1 MIRMI
6 RANMIPFQ
14 ALKQSTIASYE
25 PVSKRHLS
33 VAAIHI
39 SKQLHPRHQF
49 QVESTTKKNNISIRE
64 THSYL
69 PSMGH
74 GRGRMDP
81 YHGISRRDPKFENI
95 LQRLKHLGAGPLC
108 DADKSHR
115 HLASTSDDPALKSYS
130 GLSLMCPQTM
140 KLRNHSR
147 EDSSVM
153 VGIARTVQL
162 SRPNDFLAVL
172 YALSKARAGDVLV
185 VNTSGSTRAVA
196 GGLFATEA
204 ARRNLSGIVIDGP
217 VRDVEDLGCAVKHDG
232 TLVNVY
238 STSVNPYAGTVQFP
252 GEGIDVAPVI
262 CGGATVSPGDIVFGD
277 AYGVLVGS
285 AEAFETCLHDAENIS
300 AMEQQLMKGIK
311 MGVCLHSMM
320 NFAEHLQLRKEGK
333 ASSLHFKDLNT
344 VKFDGIDPVDLSA

>member
-1 MIRMI
+1 MI
-6 RANMIPFQ
+6 RAHKVPFQ
-14 ALKQSTIASYE
+14 QLWKFTFPFYE
-25 PVSKRHLS
+25 PAGKRALS
-33 VAAIHI
+33 VATLQI
-39 SKQLHPRHQF
+39 SKQLHALNKF
-49 QVESTTKKNNISIRE
+49 QVDCTTKKCNIRIRE

-81 YHGISRRDPKFENI
+81 YHGKCRRDPKIESI
-95 LQRLKHLGAGPLC
+95 LQRLRHLSAGPLC

-147 EDSSVM
+147 EYSNVM
-153 VGIARTVQL
+153 AGIARTVQL

-172 YALSKARAGDVLV
+172 YALSKVTAGDVLV

-196 GGLFATEA
+196 GGLFVTEA
-204 ARRNLSGIVIDGP
+204 ARRNLSGIIIDGP
-217 VRDVEDLGCAVKHDG
+217 VRDVEDFDGAVKHDG
-232 TLVNVY
+232 SLVSVY

-262 CGGATVSPGDIVFGD
+262 CGGATVHPGDIVFGD
-277 AYGVLVGS
+277 ADGVLVGS

-300 AMEQQLMKGIK
+300 AMEEQLMKGMK

-333 ASSLHFKDLNT
+333 ESSLHFKDLHT